1 MRRLIV
7 GCGYLGGRLARSWR
21 EAGDT
26 VYATTRGERADLL
39 SRLGFRP
46 LTLDVTDVPPMTT
59 LPQVDT
65 VVFAV
70 GRDRRSGVTMRDIHE
85 TGLRAVLDAL
95 PPTSG
100 RVIYISSSGVHGQDS
115 GEWVDEESAC
125 EPVSAG
131 GQACVSGERLLAR
144 HPRGRGAVVLR
155 LAGLYGRG
163 RVPYAAHVK
172 AARPIAG
179 ARDGFLNL
187 LHIDD
192 AAAAV
197 VAAAGG
203 GSGTYLVSDG
213 HPTTRGEYVEWLA
226 GRLGLPAP
234 SFEGGIGLGKRVRNA
249 HALGDLVPR
258 LAYPSYRD
266 DQTPWVD

>member
-7 GCGYLGGRLARSWR
+7 GCGYLGGRVARSWR

-39 SRLGFRP
+39 ARLGFRP

-65 VVFAV
+65 VMFAV
-70 GRDRRSGVTMRDIHE
+70 GRDRRTGVTMRDIHE

-115 GEWVDEESAC
+115 GEWVDEESTC

-131 GQACVSGERLLAR
+131 GQACISGERLLSR

-163 RVPYAAHVK
+163 RVPYAAHVTS
-172 AARPIAG
+172 ALPIAG
-179 ARDGFLNL
+179 APDGFLNL

-197 VAAAGG
+197 SASANVF
-203 GSGTYLVSDG
+203 GTLAPLAIWCRVWHTRRIG
-213 HPTTRGEYVEWLA
+213 TTRPHGSKLSRGRRLDVGGALA
-226 GRLGLPAP
+226 SQVPCGR
-234 SFEGGIGLGKRVRNA
+234 KWRR
-249 HALGDLVPR
+249 
-258 LAYPSYRD
+258 
-266 DQTPWVD
+266 